1 VFALATLGGY
11 LLSLWAGLFGFT
23 EVRTTPGI
31 GAGMIEVAAFAARRC
46 PTPGGRPCLPSR
58 VMTGQPGR
66 TAGRP
71 GQ

>member
-1 VFALATLGGY
+1 V
-11 LLSLWAGLFGFT
+11 
-23 EVRTTPGI
+23 
-31 GAGMIEVAAFAARRC
+31 IEVAAFAARRC

-58 VMTGQPGR
+58 VMTRQPSR